1 MRHLISGLLLTALA
15 CALAFGASAA
25 TKGAAASE
33 SFLPPWNPPPAGMQ
47 FSVPPFDAI
56 ADLHGDIVD
65 PQLVVFFAGNQFM
78 VVHDLMAAFK
88 QAHPQ
93 YQRIFVETLP
103 PGILAK
109 QIESGSL
116 VMGNLRITLKP
127 DIYTAGKGAITANQ
141 KKHDWFAD
149 TWDYA
154 RNPLA
159 ILVAKGNPKHI
170 EGLKDLGRADVR
182 VSMPNPAWE
191 GIAKQIEAGYRKAG
205 GEALDHAI
213 MQTKVADG
221 TTFLTQIH
229 HRQSPLRVLQG
240 ESDAAPVWSTE
251 AYFQQQILHH
261 PVETVAIPAAQ
272 NAVATYTAARLK
284 NAPHEQA
291 AKDFMTFMQS
301 PAAQAVYRKY
311 GFQSAH

>member
-1 MRHLISGLLLTALA
+1 MRHPIPRLLLAAAA
-15 CALAFGASAA
+15 CVLSVAASAA
-25 TKGAAASE
+25 DQPDY
-33 SFLPPWNPPPAGMQ
+33 LPPWNPPPAGLQ

-78 VVHDLMAAFK
+78 VVHDLMDAFR
-88 QAHPQ
+88 QAHPA

-116 VMGNLRITLKP
+116 VMGNLRITHRP
-127 DIYTAGKGAITANQ
+127 DVYTAGKGAIADRQ
-141 KKHDWFAD
+141 KEHGWFAE
-149 TWDYA
+149 THDYA

-159 ILVAKGNPKHI
+159 ILVARGNPKHI
-170 EGLKDLGRADVR
+170 TGLADLGRGDVR

-191 GIAKQIEAGYRKAG
+191 GIAKQIEASYRKAG
-205 GEALDHAI
+205 GEALDHTI
-213 MQTKVADG
+213 MQAKVADG
-221 TTFLTQIH
+221 TTFLTRIH

-240 ESDAAPVWSTE
+240 ASDAAPVWSTE

-261 PVETVAIPAAQ
+261 PVETVAIPKAQ
-272 NAVATYTAARLK
+272 NAVATYTAARMK

-291 AKDFMTFMQS
+291 AKDFMAFMQS
-301 PAAQAVYRKY
+301 PAAAAVYRKY
-311 GFQSAH
+311 GFLPAH